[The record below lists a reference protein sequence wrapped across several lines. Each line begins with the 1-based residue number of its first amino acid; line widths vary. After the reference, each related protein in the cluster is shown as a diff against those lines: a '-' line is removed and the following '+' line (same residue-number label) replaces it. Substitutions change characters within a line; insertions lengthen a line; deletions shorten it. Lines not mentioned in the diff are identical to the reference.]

1 MEVSFTYYRE
11 TIIINKKLIVLDN
24 VILPTQADFIESS
37 MISVEKN
44 QLSRIAW
51 YFGDSVVD
59 LKCEEKDTP
68 KKYQYMFVHQF
79 FDPNCGI
86 ATNQENWNLIQPLRD
101 KLDAGSYFRI
111 KANLY
116 PAVEKVYTHGF
127 HIDLHYSNI
136 LSAIYFV
143 NSNDGYTYFQGD
155 ELIQVESVKNRLV
168 IFPNGLLHS
177 GTTCT
182 DTKARVVIN
191 FNYICSLDHPHY
203 KHYFN

>member
-1 MEVSFTYYRE
+1 MEVSCTYYRE
-11 TIIINKKLIVLDN
+11 TIITNKKLIILDN

-79 FDPNCGI
+79 FDSNCGI
-86 ATNQENWNLIQPLRD
+86 ATSQENWNLIQPLRD
-101 KLDAGSYFRI
+101 KLDAGSYLRI

-127 HIDLHYSNI
+127 HIDLPYSNI
-136 LSAIYFV
+136 LSAVYFV
-143 NSNDGYTYFQGD
+143 NSNNGYTYFKGD

-191 FNYICSLDHPHY
+191 FNYICDLEHPHY

>member
-1 MEVSFTYYRE
+1 MLGNNKEL
-11 TIIINKKLIVLDN
+11 IILDN
-24 VILPTQADFIESS
+24 VILSTQADFIEKN

-44 QLSRIAW
+44 QLSKIAW
-51 YFGDSVVD
+51 YFGDYVVD
-59 LKCEEKDTP
+59 PECEEKDTP

-79 FDPNCGI
+79 FDSTCGI
-86 ATNQENWNLIQPLRD
+86 ATTQENWNLIQPLRD

-127 HIDLHYSNI
+127 HIDLPYPNV

-143 NSNDGYTYFQGD
+143 NSNNGYTYFKTD
-155 ELIQVESVKNRLV
+155 ELMRVENIKNRLV

-191 FNYICSLDHPHY
+191 FNYICDSYHPHY